1 MRFEVLQSGAYSQV
15 VGGQIVACRM
25 GPYCAD
31 TDWPGWAPWDAL
43 EGAPGRAGTDG
54 RHPSVTVTPM
64 PRARA
69 RRRRTRSQQL
79 RLPFD

>member
-1 MRFEVLQSGAYSQV
+1 MRFEVGQPSRMSQV
-15 VGGQIVACRM
+15 VGRQIVTCYV
-25 GPYCAD
+25 GPHCAD

-43 EGAPGRAGTDG
+43 EGAPGQAGTDG